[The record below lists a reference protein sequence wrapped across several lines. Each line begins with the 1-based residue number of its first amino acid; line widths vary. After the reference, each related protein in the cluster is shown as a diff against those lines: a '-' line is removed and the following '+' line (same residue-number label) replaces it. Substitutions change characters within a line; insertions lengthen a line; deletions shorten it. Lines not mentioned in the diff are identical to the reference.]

1 MLSKLVPW
9 LSGDLDAFASIR
21 EVNNPKSTHSLYY
34 WERTLGT
41 LPKRLRTLWHL
52 LVPFFSCCTASLPLL
67 KPLES
72 TAYPLGFHVVVVVQL
87 LCHVRLCNP
96 MNYSTPGFPVLHYL
110 LEFAQTHVH
119 WVGDAIQPSHPL
131 LSPSPPALNL
141 SQHQGIFQ
149 WVGSSHQVVKV
160 LELQLQSFPW
170 IFRIDF
176 L

>member
-9 LSGDLDAFASIR
+9 LSWDLDAFSTII
-21 EVNNPKSTHSLYY
+21 EVSNPKLTHSLYY

-72 TAYPLGFHVVVVVQL
+72 TAYPLGFHIVVQL
-87 LCHVRLCNP
+87 LCRVKLCNP

-119 WVGDAIQPSHPL
+119 WVSDAIQPSHPL
-131 LSPSPPALNL
+131 LPASPLAVNL
-141 SQHQGIFQ
+141 SQVIWFY
-149 WVGSSHQVVKV
+149 
-160 LELQLQSFPW
+160 L
-170 IFRIDF
+170 
-176 L
+176 